1 MHRLLFMF
9 YQILN
14 KKILN
19 KMDDQTLEKKTHNCT
34 MNGVF

>member
-1 MHRLLFMF
+1 MF

-14 KKILN
+14 KKILNKILN